1 MTYRICLDNC
11 AWSALVRNEDRKDL
25 ASLREWFELAE
36 AREARIIVPT
46 IVVAEGATKS
56 DEKART
62 TFLLAMD
69 SKFIEL
75 VDLTKTVAEYAG
87 QLRRQTIEA
96 NARGE
101 AIRKLKTPD
110 AIIIASAHLAHV
122 NYLLSSD
129 DDIIRMN
136 GMFGLSPIIGPF
148 STGLPKRTQP
158 MLDLQD

>member
-1 MTYRICLDNC
+1 MTHRICLDNC
-11 AWSALVRNEDRKDL
+11 AWSALVRNEDNKDL
-25 ASLREWFELAE
+25 SSLREWFVLAE

-56 DEKART
+56 DAKARD
-62 TFLLAMD
+62 TFLRAMD
-69 SKFIEL
+69 SRFIEL

-110 AIIIASAHLAHV
+110 AIIIASAHLANV
-122 NYLLSSD
+122 DYLLSSD

-136 GMFGLSPIIGPF
+136 GMFDLSPTIGPF
-148 STGLPKRTQP
+148 STGLPKRPQR